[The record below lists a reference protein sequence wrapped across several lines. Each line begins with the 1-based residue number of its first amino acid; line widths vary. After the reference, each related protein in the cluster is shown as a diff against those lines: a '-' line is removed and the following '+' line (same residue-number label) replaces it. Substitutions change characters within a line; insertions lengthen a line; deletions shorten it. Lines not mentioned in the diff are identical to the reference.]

1 VQVTTVPT
9 DQTGEQD
16 ANELAQSELAAN
28 TVPTPD
34 DVLADVG
41 PLAVLWYAR
50 ELAYY
55 AVKFWSA
62 TLSADEAADIG
73 DTSELGQALEALS
86 LAAGN
91 LDGACVL
98 VSLLPSDYDT
108 GAS

>member
-1 VQVTTVPT
+1 MTNP
-9 DQTGEQD
+9 DGSIENEQD
-16 ANELAQSELAAN
+16 ANEMAQGELAAN

-55 AVKFWSA
+55 AVTFWTA

-73 DTSELGQALEALS
+73 DTSELAQALEAIS

-98 VSLLPSDYDT
+98 VSLLPSEYADD
-108 GAS
+108 AS